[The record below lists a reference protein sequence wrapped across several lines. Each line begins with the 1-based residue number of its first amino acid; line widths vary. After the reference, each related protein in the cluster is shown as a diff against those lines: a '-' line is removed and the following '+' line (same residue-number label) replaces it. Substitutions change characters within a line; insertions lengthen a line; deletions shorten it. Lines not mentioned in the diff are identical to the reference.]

1 MVISR
6 RIVGVVI
13 ISWAEDYRFDSFSWL
28 QSTGTVVVVGWEEG
42 IDVDGINCLND
53 GKWSVEMLLS

>member
-13 ISWAEDYRFDSFSWL
+13 ISWVGDYRFDSFSWL
-28 QSTGTVVVVGWEEG
+28 HSTGTVGVVGWEEG
-42 IDVDGINCLND
+42 IDVDGINCSID